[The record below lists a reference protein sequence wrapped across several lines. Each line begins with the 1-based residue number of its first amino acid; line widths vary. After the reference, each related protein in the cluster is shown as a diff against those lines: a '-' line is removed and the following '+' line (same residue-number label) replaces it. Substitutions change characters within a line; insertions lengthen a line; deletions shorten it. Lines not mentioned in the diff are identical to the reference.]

1 MQLVDSHIH
10 FVSHNF
16 LRLLTQLKHSLDDV
30 DVYISEQAKR
40 NHFEPPPAD
49 PARLADRWVIEMDR
63 HGVSRSAVITMTPGD
78 EISVSAALRN
88 YPERFIGVAVSNP
101 YLAVSEELLEHAVT
115 EWGFRGVIL
124 YPALHRFSA
133 ASDRVYPIYRLARK
147 HRLVVYVHFGRLR
160 MPLRRWWGLP
170 DVYDWNY
177 ADPSDLHQ
185 PAADFPSVNFVVPS
199 FGAGTL
205 SKLLRLGL
213 QCPNLH
219 IDTSSSNSW
228 IEDQSEFPDLRT
240 VFARTLEVFGPGRVL
255 FGSDS
260 SFFPRGWRVPVYIEQ
275 KEILSELGLSDHAKA
290 AIMGGNAQT
299 LYGFDR

>member
-1 MQLVDSHIH
+1 M
-10 FVSHNF
+10 
-16 LRLLTQLKHSLDDV
+16 
-30 DVYISEQAKR
+30 
-40 NHFEPPPAD
+40 
-49 PARLADRWVIEMDR
+49 
-63 HGVSRSAVITMTPGD
+63 
-78 EISVSAALRN
+78 
-88 YPERFIGVAVSNP
+88 
-101 YLAVSEELLEHAVT
+101 EHAVT

-133 ASDRVYPIYRLARK
+133 SSDRVYPIYRLARK

-160 MPLRRWWGLP
+160 MPFRRWWSLP

-177 ADPSDLHQ
+177 SDPSDLHQ
-185 PAADFPSVNFVVPS
+185 AAADFPSVNFVVPS

-213 QCPNLH
+213 QCPNLYV
-219 IDTSSSNSW
+219 DTSSSNSW

-240 VFARTLEVFGPGRVL
+240 AFARTLEVFGPGRVL